1 MLSSGQRLGMSK
13 LVVSVWLIRYADITL
28 VFAIY
33 RNYQLLTKNGHS
45 GVLCQ
50 ATECF
55 VVTAVAVDRTQRV
68 R

>member
-1 MLSSGQRLGMSK
+1 MLSSEQRLGMSK
-13 LVVSVWLIRYADITL
+13 FVVSVWLIRCADITL

-33 RNYQLLTKNGHS
+33 RNYQLHTKNGHS

-50 ATECF
+50 ATQCF
-55 VVTAVAVDRTQRV
+55 EVTAVAVDKTQRV

>member
-1 MLSSGQRLGMSK
+1 MPSSGQRLGMSK
-13 LVVSVWLIRYADITL
+13 FVVSVWLIRCAEITL

-33 RNYQLLTKNGHS
+33 RNYQLHTKNGHS

-50 ATECF
+50 ATQCF
-55 VVTAVAVDRTQRV
+55 VVTAVAADRTQRV